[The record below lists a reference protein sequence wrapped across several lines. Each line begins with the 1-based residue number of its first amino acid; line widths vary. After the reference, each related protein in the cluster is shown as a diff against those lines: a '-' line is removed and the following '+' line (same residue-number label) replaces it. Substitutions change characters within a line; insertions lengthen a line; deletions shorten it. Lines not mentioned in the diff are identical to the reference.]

1 MNVSQQTKIKFLFGE
16 KPVLK
21 PTIKIPATPQKDDKK
36 KRKKKPIP
44 AAIREACWQKRCGR
58 VFEHKCLTPWCPNT
72 ITVFD
77 FQAGHDIPESKGGPT
92 TVENLYPI
100 CSRCNQ
106 SMGDRFTFQEWAALH
121 LPLQHPPEP
130 VKETTVSSPSPLPPR
145 SPFRFFQC
153 FFCV

>member
-1 MNVSQQTKIKFLFGE
+1 MNKLFGE
-16 KPVLK
+16 PK
-21 PTIKIPATPQKDDKK
+21 PTIQIPQEKTKEKPNEKTK

-106 SMGDRFTFQEWAALH
+106 SMGDRFTFQQWAALH
-121 LPLQHPPEP
+121 LPLEPPVAE
-130 VKETTVSSPSPLPPR
+130 KQKTETAPSAPQKKASWWR
-145 SPFRFFQC
+145 YFQC
-153 FFCV
+153 FANNGS

>member
-1 MNVSQQTKIKFLFGE
+1 MKFLFGE

-21 PTIKIPATPQKDDKK
+21 PTIKIKNDDKK

-58 VFEHKCLTPWCPNT
+58 VFEHKCLTPWCPNI

-106 SMGDRFTFQEWAALH
+106 SMGDRFTFQEWSALH
-121 LPLQHPPEP
+121 QPQTQKEMIVVDPP
-130 VKETTVSSPSPLPPR
+130 PSR
-145 SPFRFFQC
+145 SIFSRYFQC
-153 FFCV
+153 FFCK

>member
-1 MNVSQQTKIKFLFGE
+1 MNVIQQQTKMKFLFGE
-16 KPVLK
+16 KPILK
-21 PTIKIPATPQKDDKK
+21 MAKEPPAPKNDKK

-58 VFEHKCLTPWCPNT
+58 VFEHKCLTPWCPNI

-106 SMGDRFTFQEWAALH
+106 SMGDRFTFQQWSALH
-121 LPLQHPPEP
+121 QPQTEP
-130 VKETTVSSPSPLPPR
+130 QKETIVVAPPQPR
-145 SPFRFFQC
+145 SKFARFFQC
-153 FFCV
+153 FHISS

>member
-1 MNVSQQTKIKFLFGE
+1 MNVSQQQTKMKFLFGE

-21 PTIKIPATPQKDDKK
+21 PTIRIPLPPKDDKK

-130 VKETTVSSPSPLPPR
+130 VKEKTVAPPPPSR
-145 SPFRFFQC
+145 SRFFRC
-153 FFCV
+153 FFCL

>member
-1 MNVSQQTKIKFLFGE
+1 MNTPQQTKIKFLFGE

-21 PTIKIPATPQKDDKK
+21 PTIRIPKEDKK

-58 VFEHKCLTPWCPNT
+58 VFEHKCLTPWCPNI

-106 SMGDRFTFQEWAALH
+106 SMGDRFTFQEWSALQV
-121 LPLQHPPEP
+121 PQPPMEKQ
-130 VKETTVSSPSPLPPR
+130 KEMIIASPLPSPR
-145 SPFRFFQC
+145 RSIFSRFFRC
-153 FFCV
+153 FFF

>member
-1 MNVSQQTKIKFLFGE
+1 MNKLFGD
-16 KPVLK
+16 PK
-21 PTIKIPATPQKDDKK
+21 PTIIVMNGKKTPEKATEKNK

-77 FQAGHDIPESKGGPT
+77 FQAGHDVPESKGGPT

-106 SMGDRFTFQEWAALH
+106 SMGDRFTFQEWSVLH
-121 LPLQHPPEP
+121 LPPTPPAEK
-130 VKETTVSSPSPLPPR
+130 KEMAPSPPPPKEKKTWYR
-145 SPFRFFQC
+145 YFQC
-153 FFCV
+153 YLYMGDKKSTK